1 MFERM
6 LCQIMSCPIVAVR
19 AVGKCTERCL
29 PRAAAALRRA
39 AYRCFSRVRRQRVQ
53 TCIRFISPSIMTRFL
68 WTLGLNWRFVL
79 FLDRGTLWP
88 NRVPLPHI
96 LHFAIDLTSSSLI
109 VMQEE
114 VVVL

>member
-1 MFERM
+1 
-6 LCQIMSCPIVAVR
+6 
-19 AVGKCTERCL
+19 
-29 PRAAAALRRA
+29 
-39 AYRCFSRVRRQRVQ
+39 
-53 TCIRFISPSIMTRFL
+53 MTRFL